1 MWTKLILGFI
11 ALTTVTSCTSEYLD
25 VEQAAFN
32 GNPHAKELLLA
43 GFNRYAS
50 SYISTVLIQKAL
62 AGDEEAKAMVIAQ
75 TWAMH

>member
-1 MWTKLILGFI
+1 MWNKLILAFI
-11 ALTTVTSCTSEYLD
+11 ALTGFTSCTTQYLD

-50 SYISTVLIQKAL
+50 SYISNVLIQKAL
-62 AGDEEAKAMVIAQ
+62 AGDEEAKAIVLAQ